1 MGMAKQEAAQVSL
14 IDEEL
19 RFSQLFGVGVALA
32 STLALALY
40 IRFYSV
46 YLWGYYINE
55 FDPYIRYYLTN
66 FMLSL
71 GSIKGIEWWL
81 SGGFINGHLYR
92 FTNFWYPWGINWAVV
107 LSPGV
112 SFTGLLAYDVLKHFH
127 VSLLYTVI
135 MVPGVINALSVL
147 SMYYLGSRIG
157 GKYVG
162 LLSAVLTA
170 YSIIFTQR
178 GSAGWFAD
186 STLFQFFVPLG
197 FGLFIDAL
205 RKRDWIPYAALGAAV
220 NGATAWLW
228 GSFTFVMNV
237 YGLFMIV
244 MLIYGVYRAYKGKVI
259 NLGVMGVGVTLDRII
274 LVYLAT
280 YLGFVAFISMTPR
293 YGLHALLTLGAGMS
307 LAAILSIITLP
318 ALRLTRGQVRKIASY
333 GKYIAAIAVAAI
345 AISAALTGLG
355 IIHLPGGK
363 FLGALLPIARS
374 AIVQSVAEHSPT
386 PFHSFYQTVTIT
398 PPFAATGMAFLLS
411 SFDVAGLL
419 MSLAATAAVYFASSE
434 AWLIM
439 LLGFFWFPL
448 TALGFIMIIKFLIQ
462 RRSVPMLALA
472 ALIIAIF
479 AVALAQQVAPGVAIA
494 AAPPQIVSTTSPA
507 VPSSDWLDALYW
519 MQMNLPAHASVASWW
534 DYGYWTAIIGNK
546 SSLADNSTVNG
557 TQIAQI
563 GEAFVTRN
571 VTKSLMILKDL
582 KAEYV
587 VVFIPYS
594 AVAVPVQ
601 SPMAALSFGSA
612 STQQN
617 MDVCGLIP
625 EYPTGGD
632 FVKSYWMAL
641 ISGHN
646 ESYILND
653 LLGTASISALNT
665 EINVPLSNSTL
676 YQLLFNLNA
685 ASLSGQF
692 TGCINQI
699 ESNPQLRSNQVF
711 PIPLWFFNTWPYYA
725 TAPGSSNQLG
735 IHLMVELQPFA
746 QQLGFNLLNQAPP
759 GVNATT
765 WLQGIYGLLYYGNY
779 LSPPPGFQLVY
790 VSRPYGWVLVYKIN
804 YSVLNK
810 GN

>member
-1 MGMAKQEAAQVSL
+1 MAKQEAAQVPL
-14 IDEEL
+14 LDAEL
-19 RFSQLFGVGVALA
+19 RSSQLFGVAAALV

-40 IRFYSV
+40 IRLYSV

-55 FDPYIRYYLTN
+55 FDPYIRYYLTQ

-71 GSIKGIEWWL
+71 GSVKGIEWWL
-81 SGGFINGHLYR
+81 SGGFINGHPYK
-92 FTNFWYPWGINWAVV
+92 FTNFWYPWGINWAIV

-112 SFTGLLAYDVLKHFH
+112 SFTGLLSYDLLKHFH

-186 STLFQFFVPLG
+186 STLFQFVVPLG

-205 RKRDWIPYAALGAAV
+205 RKRDWIPYAVLGAAV

-228 GSFTFVMNV
+228 GSFTFIMNV

-244 MLIYGVYRAYKGKVI
+244 MLIYGIYRAYKGKVI
-259 NLGVMGVGVTLDRII
+259 NLGVMGIGVSLERII
-274 LVYLAT
+274 YVYLAT
-280 YLGFVAFISMTPR
+280 YLGFVAFLSMTPR

-307 LAAILSIITLP
+307 LAALLSVIALP
-318 ALRLTRGQVRKIASY
+318 ALRLTRAQVRKVAGY
-333 GKYIAAIAVAAI
+333 GKYVIAVAA
-345 AISAALTGLG
+345 AAVVVAAALTGLG

-363 FLGALLPIARS
+363 FLGALLPVARS

-386 PFHSFYQTVTIT
+386 PFHSFFQTVTLT

-448 TALGFIMIIKFLIQ
+448 TALGFVVMIRFLIQ
-462 RRSVPMLALA
+462 RRTVAMLALA
-472 ALIIAIF
+472 VFIIALF
-479 AVALAQQVAPGVAIA
+479 AVALSQQVAPGVAIA

-519 MQMNLPAHASVASWW
+519 MQMNLPPHASVASWW

-571 VTKSLMILKDL
+571 VTKSLAILREL
-582 KAEYV
+582 KAQYV

-594 AVAVPVQ
+594 AVAVPVS
-601 SPMAALSFGSA
+601 SPMAALSIGST
-612 STQQN
+612 TQQN
-617 MDVCGLIP
+617 IDVCGLIP

-641 ISGHN
+641 ISGHSS
-646 ESYILND
+646 SYILND
-653 LLGTASISALNT
+653 LLGTADLTQFNT

-699 ESNPQLRSNQVF
+699 ESNSQLRGNQIF
-711 PIPLWFFNTWPYYA
+711 PIPLWFFNTWPYYT
-725 TAPGSSNQLG
+725 TASSPSNQVG
-735 IHLMVELQPFA
+735 IHINVQLEPFA
-746 QQLGFNLLNQAPP
+746 QQYGFNILNSPP
-759 GVNATT
+759 AGVNATQ
-765 WLQGIYGLLYYGNY
+765 WLEGLYGLLYYGNY

-790 VSRPYGWVLVYKIN
+790 VSRPYGWVLVYKVN
-804 YSVLNK
+804 YSALNETSK
-810 GN
+810 Q